1 MSRSLQIVVLLLVLL
16 AGFFAVNLLAG
27 RYITGVRLD
36 ATEGSVY
43 TLTKGSR
50 AVAKSPDEPVRLT
63 YYFSSAAAR
72 GQPDVESYAR
82 RVREMLREYA
92 RASGGKIVLKEV
104 DPEPFSEQE
113 DDAVK
118 AGLAGLPMPSGM
130 SLYFGLVGVNSVETR
145 EVVPFFDMRKERF
158 LEYDLS
164 RIVYSLATP
173 KRRVVGLVT
182 GLPLEGGFAID
193 PRTRQPMQTP
203 AWRIVDEIKSLFEI
217 RSLATPTEIP
227 ADIDVLVVAHPKEL
241 PETTL
246 YAIDQFV
253 LRGGRLLAFIDPL
266 CEADQPGGMG
276 TTGPRSSSMTRL
288 TDAWG
293 VEMVPDQM
301 VADEELALRVYVG
314 DRNNPEAVPYLVWL
328 GCTDKALSKD
338 DAVTGSLKQMILGTA
353 GTLRAKEGAVGGLS
367 LTPIIHTS
375 PKAMLMPTAAL
386 GMQPDPKALMKLY
399 TPGNAS
405 LTLAARLSGK
415 ATTAFPDGAPAPQA
429 TEGTP
434 PPPPPTSP
442 ALKESTGDVNI
453 ILVADCDLLADAM
466 WVRMENF
473 LGQQFARK
481 VSDNGDFVMSAL
493 DNLMGS
499 ADLIAVRARRDTN
512 RPFTVVDEMR
522 RAADKQYMAELDV
535 LEAKE
540 RDATQRLQELQ
551 AKRDDADKGI
561 LLTPEQQ
568 AEITKLREEQVAAR
582 KAIREVKRRLRA
594 DIDTLGTQLKF
605 INTALMPLIVA
616 FVAVLLGLARR
627 ARRAGTP

>member
-1 MSRSLQIVVLLLVLL
+1 MSRSLQIVMLLLVLL

-27 RYITGVRLD
+27 RYVTGVRLD

-50 AVAKSPDEPVRLT
+50 AVAKSPDEPVKLT

-72 GQPDVESYAR
+72 GQPDVESFAR

-92 RASGGKIVLKEV
+92 RASGGKIELKEV

-203 AWRIVDEIKSLFEI
+203 GWRIVDEIKSLFEI

-227 ADIDVLVVAHPKEL
+227 ADIDVLIVAHPKEL
-241 PETTL
+241 PEATL

-266 CEADQPGGMG
+266 CEADQPGGMSVP
-276 TTGPRSSSMTRL
+276 GPRSSSLTRL

-353 GTLRAKEGAVGGLS
+353 GALRAKEGTTGALT
-367 LTPIIHTS
+367 LTPIIHTT

-399 TPGNAS
+399 TPGNAT

-415 ATTAFPDGAPAPQA
+415 ATTAFPEGAPAPQA
-429 TEGTP
+429 AEGTP

-442 ALKESTGDVNI
+442 ALKESAGEVNI

-551 AKRDDADKGI
+551 AKRDDADKGL

-568 AEITKLREEQVAAR
+568 AEITKLRDEQVTTR

-605 INTALMPLIVA
+605 INTAMMPLVVA